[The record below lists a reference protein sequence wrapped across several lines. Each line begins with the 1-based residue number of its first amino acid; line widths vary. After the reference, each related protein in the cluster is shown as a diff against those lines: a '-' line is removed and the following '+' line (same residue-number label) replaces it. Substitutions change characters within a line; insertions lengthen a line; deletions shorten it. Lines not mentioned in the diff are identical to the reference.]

1 MPDFKPQCM
10 KCGSKHFFYEK
21 CFSAAPV
28 YQSDSVGTET
38 SGREPLLEC
47 AGCERLRSKVADLE
61 RRLGL
66 RSEKKRV
73 YQREYMR
80 KRRAAFR
87 EDDIEPSDDVIA
99 LKLNTL

>member
-1 MPDFKPQCM
+1 M
-10 KCGSKHFFYEK
+10 KCGSRHFFYEK
-21 CFSAAPV
+21 CFSAEPV
-28 YQSDSVGTET
+28 YQSASVPKVQSVPNE
-38 SGREPLLEC
+38 EC
-47 AGCERLRSKVADLE
+47 AGCERLRGKVADLE

-80 KRRAAFR
+80 KRRAAA
-87 EDDIEPSDDVIA
+87 EVIA

>member
-1 MPDFKPQCM
+1 M
-10 KCGSKHFFYEK
+10 KCGSRHFFYEK

-28 YQSDSVGTET
+28 YQKDQSV
-38 SGREPLLEC
+38 PNDVC

-80 KRRAAFR
+80 KRRAAA
-87 EDDIEPSDDVIA
+87 SDEVIA
-99 LKLNTL
+99 LKLGTL